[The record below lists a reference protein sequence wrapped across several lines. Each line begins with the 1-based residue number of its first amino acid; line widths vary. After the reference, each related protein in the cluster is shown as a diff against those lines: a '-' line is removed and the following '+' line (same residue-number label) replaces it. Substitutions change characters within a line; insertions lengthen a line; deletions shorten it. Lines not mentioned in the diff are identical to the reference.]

1 MGKKEFEPV
10 CTPDGWTLPSKSFIG
25 SLNETRYNGEKYYR
39 DQFDQRCRT
48 RVSMAKEV
56 MRLIDRILGEERLTS
71 RSNEI
76 DFAVSN
82 LGFSVF
88 DEDEV
93 PHLVHQD
100 PKHQID
106 I

>member
-25 SLNETRYNGEKYYR
+25 SLNETRYK
-39 DQFDQRCRT
+39 
-48 RVSMAKEV
+48 
-56 MRLIDRILGEERLTS
+56 RLTS

-106 I
+106 M